1 MSKENLE
8 KAISDQQKI
17 GRIHKLI
24 AVLFSFSSSESPSE
38 NGFSTNAS
46 ESSDDK
52 SGTLASSSVSP
63 GV

>member
-1 MSKENLE
+1 MLKENLE
-8 KAISDQQKI
+8 KAISDQPKI

-24 AVLFSFSSSESPSE
+24 AVVFSFSSSESPSE

-46 ESSDDK
+46 ERSDNN
-52 SGTLASSSVSP
+52 SGTLNSSSVSP

>member
-8 KAISDQQKI
+8 KAITDQPKI

-38 NGFSTNAS
+38 NGFSTTAS
-46 ESSDDK
+46 ERSDNNQ
-52 SGTLASSSVSP
+52 L
-63 GV
+63 

>member
-1 MSKENLE
+1 MLKENLA
-8 KAISDQQKI
+8 KAITDQQKI

-46 ESSDDK
+46 ERSDNSDTNSSF
-52 SGTLASSSVSP
+52 LSP

>member
-8 KAISDQQKI
+8 KAITDQPKI

-38 NGFSTNAS
+38 NGFSTTAS
-46 ESSDDK
+46 ERSDNN
-52 SGTLASSSVSP
+52 GVTLNSSSVSP